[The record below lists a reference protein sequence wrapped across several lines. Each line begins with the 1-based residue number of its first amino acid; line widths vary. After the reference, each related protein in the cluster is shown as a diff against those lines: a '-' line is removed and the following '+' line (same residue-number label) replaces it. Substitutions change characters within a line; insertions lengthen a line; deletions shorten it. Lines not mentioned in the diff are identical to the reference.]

1 MDKINHEW
9 AKEIPCRNV
18 IIYGYCKKQKDGCP
32 FKHEDENN
40 VNNVNIS
47 TPIINPVTIK
57 PPHSNVNKHT
67 NNDYEMNPFNNTNSA
82 NISYMK
88 ESTPNIPSAKII
100 GPAEGISLSD
110 LPSLTKLNNPANDN
124 KKKSTTSSPSF
135 TRFNAKFAAS
145 FTPMSFGND
154 NLDSYNNNIPLANNF
169 SSLSIDK
176 YNHTKPNTPVSF
188 NNNNNINININ
199 NNNDSNNNSGSNN
212 NSNNN
217 INPISNLS
225 TNVNPDTIDSFN
237 QMGLSSSPV
246 FNLPSLT
253 QTSQNL
259 QSQQLGNFV
268 MPSLSFPHMST
279 TNIMTATN
287 IDNRDNM
294 VPINENNTNR
304 IGSLMTNTL
313 TTTTIDNSMATQG
326 LPLRLNYPTIYPPP
340 HSILQYHLYFPD
352 TPQELKVSLKPNE
365 RTPDDLFIPNDLR
378 EQLVKKNLASL
389 QIFPPGGPLP
399 DLVQDYFGLV
409 PLDFHE
415 KKTDIDRYKGH
426 KNSLYK
432 VFSNIDGRNYVMRRI
447 HDISSNL
454 IDPHHLV
461 KVFQMWKKLHNVNIV
476 SIKDVFITTKFNDS
490 SLCLIYDYYPKA
502 ISLYEAHFIN
512 FPLLPITQEYLWTYL
527 IQLSNGINAAHKL
540 DLILGNLLNWEKIIV
555 TNNPAIIKISSIA
568 ANDLLS
574 NNSNKT
580 PLELQELKQ
589 KDYLKLGKLLIQLA
603 SNIKSSTNSGN
614 GNSNNNNNNSGSLSV
629 ENKISKIHKDDLEI
643 DQLQVE
649 SSFKDVLKY
658 LIDENNKDKNIK
670 DLTVLFIDQLYS
682 NFNALKKYDEFLNK
696 NLATELENARLF
708 RLICKL
714 NFIFGR
720 IESRIDINWSESG
733 EKFPIILFYDFVFH
747 QVDETG
753 KPVMDLTHVLRC
765 LNKLDAGASE
775 KLVLVTPDEM
785 NCIIISYKE
794 LKDLIE
800 STFRSLTQTS

>member
-9 AKEIPCRNV
+9 AKDIPCRNV

-32 FKHEDENN
+32 FKHDDENN
-40 VNNVNIS
+40 PNNINIS
-47 TPIINPVTIK
+47 TPIINPITINT
-57 PPHSNVNKHT
+57 PSNSNKHINDDHEIKT
-67 NNDYEMNPFNNTNSA
+67 YSDNNSS

-88 ESTPNIPSAKII
+88 ESTPTIPHARII
-100 GPAEGISLSD
+100 TQTEGISLSD
-110 LPSLTKLNNPANDN
+110 LPSLTNLNNSN
-124 KKKSTTSSPSF
+124 KNNKNKKSTASPPSF
-135 TRFNAKFAAS
+135 TKYNAKYSAS
-145 FTPMSFGND
+145 FTPMSFGNNKVD
-154 NLDSYNNNIPLANNF
+154 LYNNDNSLVNNL
-169 SSLSIDK
+169 SNLSIDD
-176 YNHTKPNTPVSF
+176 NNNNNTKPNTPISF
-188 NNNNNINININ
+188 NHNNIN
-199 NNNDSNNNSGSNN
+199 NNF
-212 NSNNN
+212 
-217 INPISNLS
+217 ISNAS
-225 TNVNPDTIDSFN
+225 NNVNPDTTDSFN
-237 QMGLSSSPV
+237 QMISSSSPLL
-246 FNLPSLT
+246 NLPSLP
-253 QTSQNL
+253 QPSQNF
-259 QSQQLGNFV
+259 QSQQFSNFA
-268 MPSLSFPHMST
+268 MPSLPFQPT
-279 TNIMTATN
+279 TTTPTNNPTDNINSQLGSMITN
-287 IDNRDNM
+287 N
-294 VPINENNTNR
+294 
-304 IGSLMTNTL
+304 MTNT
-313 TTTTIDNSMATQG
+313 TIDDSVTNQG

-340 HSILQYHLYFPD
+340 HSILQYHLYFPE

-365 RTPDDLFIPNDLR
+365 RTPDDLFIPNNLR

-415 KKTDIDRYKGH
+415 KKTDIDRYHGH

-432 VFSNIDGRNYVMRRI
+432 VISNIDGRNYVMRRI
-447 HDISSNL
+447 HNIKSNL
-454 IDPHHLV
+454 IEPQHIV
-461 KVFQMWKKLHNVNIV
+461 KVFQMWKKLQNVNIV
-476 SIKDVFITTKFNDS
+476 SVKDIFVTTKFNDS

-527 IQLSNGINAAHKL
+527 IQLTSGIKAAHKL
-540 DLILGNLLNWEKIIV
+540 DLILGDSLNWEKIIV
-555 TNNPAIIKISSIA
+555 TNNPAMIKISGIA

-574 NNSNKT
+574 DNLNKT
-580 PLELQELKQ
+580 PVELQELKQ
-589 KDYLKLGKLLIQLA
+589 KDYLKLGRLLIQLA
-603 SNIKSSTNSGN
+603 SNMSPSTNSGGVN
-614 GNSNNNNNNSGSLSV
+614 NSNTVNTSSMENNMN
-629 ENKISKIHKDDLEI
+629 KIHKDNLEI
-643 DQLQVE
+643 DQLSVD
-649 SSFKDVLKY
+649 SSFKEVLKY
-658 LIDENNKDKNIK
+658 LTDKENKDKNIR

-682 NFNALKKYDEFLNK
+682 NFNALKKYDEFLN
-696 NLATELENARLF
+696 NTLRTELENSRLF

-765 LNKLDAGASE
+765 LNKLDAGVAE

-800 STFRSLTQTS
+800 STFRSLTQTL

>member
-32 FKHEDENN
+32 FKHEDENS

-47 TPIINPVTIK
+47 TPIINPVTVK
-57 PPHSNVNKHT
+57 SSSNINKYT
-67 NNDYEMNPFNNTNSA
+67 NDEHEMNTYNNTNST

-88 ESTPNIPSAKII
+88 ESTPNIPHAKII
-100 GPAEGISLSD
+100 GPTGGISLSD
-110 LPSLTKLNNPANDN
+110 LPSLTKLNNSATTTTNNN
-124 KKKSTTSSPSF
+124 KKKSTTASPSF
-135 TRFNAKFAAS
+135 TKFNAKFSAS

-154 NLDSYNNNIPLANNF
+154 NLDLYNNNIPLANNF

-176 YNHTKPNTPVSF
+176 YNNTKPNTPVSF
-188 NNNNNINININ
+188 NNNNSTTTATTAN
-199 NNNDSNNNSGSNN
+199 N
-212 NSNNN
+212 
-217 INPISNLS
+217 PMSNLS
-225 TNVNPDTIDSFN
+225 NNFNPNTIDNFN
-237 QMGLSSSPV
+237 QMGLSSSPI

-253 QTSQNL
+253 QTSQNM
-259 QSQQLGNFV
+259 QSHQLGNFA
-268 MPSLSFPHMST
+268 MPSLSLPQIST
-279 TNIMTATN
+279 TNTIAATN
-287 IDNRDNM
+287 NDNTNSM
-294 VPINENNTNR
+294 VPINDNNTNQ
-304 IGSLMTNTL
+304 IGSLMTTNMATA
-313 TTTTIDNSMATQG
+313 TIDDSMANQG
-326 LPLRLNYPTIYPPP
+326 PPVRLNYPTIYPPP

-352 TPQELKVSLKPNE
+352 TPQELKASLKPNE
-365 RTPDDLFIPNDLR
+365 RTPDDLFIPNNLR

-399 DLVQDYFGLV
+399 DIIQDYFGLV

-415 KKTDIDRYKGH
+415 KKTDIDRYEGH

-432 VFSNIDGRNYVMRRI
+432 VISNIDGKNYVMRRI
-447 HDISSNL
+447 HDISSNM

-527 IQLSNGINAAHKL
+527 IQLSNGIKAAHTL
-540 DLILGNLLNWEKIIV
+540 DLILGDLLNWEKIIV
-555 TNNPAIIKISSIA
+555 TNNPAMIKISGIA

-589 KDYLKLGKLLIQLA
+589 RDYLKLGKLLIQLA
-603 SNIKSSTNSGN
+603 SNIKPSTNNNS
-614 GNSNNNNNNSGSLSV
+614 SNNNNDLLPM
-629 ENKISKIHKDDLEI
+629 ENKISKIHKDNLEI

-658 LIDENNKDKNIK
+658 LTDDNNKDKNIK

-696 NLATELENARLF
+696 TLATELENSRLF

-765 LNKLDAGASE
+765 LNKLDAGALE